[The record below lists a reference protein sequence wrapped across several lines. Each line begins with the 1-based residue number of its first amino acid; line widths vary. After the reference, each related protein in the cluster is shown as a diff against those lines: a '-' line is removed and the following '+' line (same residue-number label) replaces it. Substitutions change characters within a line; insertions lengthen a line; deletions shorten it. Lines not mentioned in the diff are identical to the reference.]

1 MKNNSLELFI
11 KIDEEEIHFDVV
23 NFDEH
28 DNLKILES
36 SSITNIGI
44 RENKILNLEDFTH
57 QIKKNI
63 LQIEEKINYTF
74 KDLILILNNFNI
86 SFLNLTGF
94 KKLNGTQISK
104 ENVTYILNSLKFNVD
119 EYEKDKKILHIFN
132 SKYTLDKKKVEN
144 LPIGLFGDFYSHE
157 LSFNLI
163 NKNDYK
169 NLKNIFEKCNLK
181 IKKILLDSFVKGSFI
196 SNSNSQIDTFYHIQI
211 NYDNSKIFYV
221 ENDSVKYEQKFNFGT
236 KIILKDISKITA
248 LKLDVVKNIVEK
260 SLMNYNQSNEDFIEK
275 SFFKNQQFRKIKKK
289 LILDISEARIKELA
303 SLFFYNNVNFK
314 KSVNNT
320 KLIFLEIPDTLHF
333 KCLEDIY
340 CKSFAFNNEFTV
352 KVFIKPD
359 PEPFLNTANT
369 IVQFGWKKEAIPIT
383 KSRKSF
389 FTTIFNKIFQ

>member
-11 KIDEEEIHFDVV
+11 KIDEEEIYFDVV

-36 SSITNIGI
+36 LSITNIGI

-63 LQIEEKINYTF
+63 LRIEEKVNHTF

-132 SKYTLDKKKVEN
+132 SKYTLDKKEVEN
-144 LPIGLFGDFYSHE
+144 LPIGLFGNFYSHE

-169 NLKNIFEKCNLK
+169 NLKNIFGKCNLK

-196 SNSNSQIDTFYHIQI
+196 SNSNAQIDTFYHIQI

-260 SLMNYNQSNEDFIEK
+260 SLLNYNQSNEDLVEK
-275 SFFKNQQFRKIKKK
+275 SFFKDNQFRKIKKK
-289 LILDISEARIKELA
+289 LIFDISEARIKELA

-340 CKSFAFNNEFTV
+340 CKSFAFNNEFIV

-389 FTTIFNKIFQ
+389 FTTFFNKIFQ

>member
-1 MKNNSLELFI
+1 MRNNSLELFI
-11 KIDEEEIHFDVV
+11 KIDEEAIHFDVV
-23 NFDEH
+23 NFDEYN
-28 DNLKILES
+28 NLKILES
-36 SSITNIGI
+36 SYITNIGI

-63 LQIEEKINYTF
+63 LQIEEKVNYTF

-132 SKYTLDKKKVEN
+132 SKYTLDKKNVEN

-211 NYDNSKIFYV
+211 NDDNSKIFYV
-221 ENDSVKYEQKFNFGT
+221 ENDSVKFEQKFNFGT

-248 LKLDVVKNIVEK
+248 LKLDVVKNIVEN
-260 SLMNYNQSNEDFIEK
+260 SLVNNDQSNEDLVEK
-275 SFFKNQQFRKIKKK
+275 SFFENQQFRKIKKK

-303 SLFFYNNVNFK
+303 NLFFYNNINFK
-314 KSVNNT
+314 KSINNT
-320 KLIFLEIPDTLHF
+320 KLIFLEIPDTPHF

-340 CKSFAFNNEFTV
+340 CKSFSFNNDFTV
-352 KVFIKPD
+352 KAFIKPD
-359 PEPFLNTANT
+359 TEPFLNTANT

-383 KSRKSF
+383 KSQKSF

>member
-11 KIDEEEIHFDVV
+11 KIDEEEIYFDVV

-28 DNLKILES
+28 NNLKILES

-44 RENKILNLEDFTH
+44 RENKILNFEDFTH
-57 QIKKNI
+57 QIKKKI
-63 LQIEEKINYTF
+63 LQIEEKVNYTF
-74 KDLILILNNFNI
+74 KDLILILYNFNI

-132 SKYTLDKKKVEN
+132 SKYTLDKKEIEN

-181 IKKILLDSFVKGSFI
+181 IKKILLDSFIKGSFI
-196 SNSNSQIDTFYHIQI
+196 SNSNAQIDTFYHIQI

-260 SLMNYNQSNEDFIEK
+260 SLLNYNQSNEDFVEK
-275 SFFKNQQFRKIKKK
+275 SFFKDHQFRKIKKK
-289 LILDISEARIKELA
+289 LILD
-303 SLFFYNNVNFK
+303 V
-314 KSVNNT
+314 
-320 KLIFLEIPDTLHF
+320 
-333 KCLEDIY
+333 
-340 CKSFAFNNEFTV
+340 
-352 KVFIKPD
+352 
-359 PEPFLNTANT
+359 
-369 IVQFGWKKEAIPIT
+369 
-383 KSRKSF
+383 
-389 FTTIFNKIFQ
+389 

>member
-11 KIDEEEIHFDVV
+11 KIDEEEIYFDVV

-28 DNLKILES
+28 NNLKILES

-44 RENKILNLEDFTH
+44 RENKILNFEDFTH
-57 QIKKNI
+57 QIKKKI
-63 LQIEEKINYTF
+63 LQIEEKVNYTF

-132 SKYTLDKKKVEN
+132 SKYTLDKKEIEN

-181 IKKILLDSFVKGSFI
+181 IKKILLDSFIKGSFI
-196 SNSNSQIDTFYHIQI
+196 SNSNAQIDTFYHIQI

-260 SLMNYNQSNEDFIEK
+260 SLLNYNQSNEDFVEK
-275 SFFKNQQFRKIKKK
+275 SFFKDHQFRKIKKK

-320 KLIFLEIPDTLHF
+320 KLIFLEISDTLHF

-383 KSRKSF
+383 KSQKSF

>member
-1 MKNNSLELFI
+1 M
-11 KIDEEEIHFDVV
+11 
-23 NFDEH
+23 
-28 DNLKILES
+28 
-36 SSITNIGI
+36 
-44 RENKILNLEDFTH
+44 R
-57 QIKKNI
+57 
-63 LQIEEKINYTF
+63 IEEKVNHTF

-132 SKYTLDKKKVEN
+132 SKYTLDKKEVEN
-144 LPIGLFGDFYSHE
+144 LPIGLFGNFYSHE

-169 NLKNIFEKCNLK
+169 NLKNIFGKCNLK

-196 SNSNSQIDTFYHIQI
+196 SNSNAQIDTFYHIQI

-260 SLMNYNQSNEDFIEK
+260 SLLNYNQSNEDLVEK
-275 SFFKNQQFRKIKKK
+275 SFFKDNQFRKIKKK
-289 LILDISEARIKELA
+289 LIFDISEARIKELA

-340 CKSFAFNNEFTV
+340 CKSFAFNNEFIV

-389 FTTIFNKIFQ
+389 FTTFFNKIFQ

>member
-119 EYEKDKKILHIFN
+119 EYEKDKKILLIFN
-132 SKYTLDKKKVEN
+132 SKYTLDKKGKN

-163 NKNDYK
+163 NKDDYK
-169 NLKNIFEKCNLK
+169 NLKNILK
-181 IKKILLDSFVKGSFI
+181 
-196 SNSNSQIDTFYHIQI
+196 
-211 NYDNSKIFYV
+211 
-221 ENDSVKYEQKFNFGT
+221 
-236 KIILKDISKITA
+236 
-248 LKLDVVKNIVEK
+248 
-260 SLMNYNQSNEDFIEK
+260 
-275 SFFKNQQFRKIKKK
+275 
-289 LILDISEARIKELA
+289 
-303 SLFFYNNVNFK
+303 NV
-314 KSVNNT
+314 
-320 KLIFLEIPDTLHF
+320 I
-333 KCLEDIY
+333 
-340 CKSFAFNNEFTV
+340 
-352 KVFIKPD
+352 
-359 PEPFLNTANT
+359 
-369 IVQFGWKKEAIPIT
+369 
-383 KSRKSF
+383 
-389 FTTIFNKIFQ
+389 